1 MTGLRKLHKLSQRVA
16 QNAKLE
22 MVDVIQPKLANFPG
36 KWQNELLSG
45 APSVIV
51 PKQAWLKYFP
61 LESNELFAEQ
71 CFGNRS
77 VSIHD
82 LSQLANGGSTNR
94 VLFVAAMMW
103 GRGPKNGR
111 LMPKFEKVSIHP
123 NFEETLRK
131 TRELIIEDKPVDAY
145 KAWIKSG
152 VEGIGEAFFTKWF
165 FVCGLD
171 SRVKGTKPLVLDKR
185 VWNSLSAIG
194 WSSER
199 QTGAKYRTDPAG
211 AYGAYLHAAHV
222 WASELST
229 SSVKI
234 SPLQVEQFLFRKN
247 GKNLL

>member
-1 MTGLRKLHKLSQRVA
+1 MS
-16 QNAKLE
+16 
-22 MVDVIQPKLANFPG
+22 DVICPSLIGFQDKWHEELTTDARPVQVPPK
-36 KWQNELLSG
+36 
-45 APSVIV
+45 
-51 PKQAWLKYFP
+51 AWLKYFP
-61 LESNELFAEQ
+61 LESGELFAEQ
-71 CFGNRS
+71 NFGNRS

-82 LSQLANGGSTNR
+82 LAQLANGGSANR

-111 LMPKFEKVSIHP
+111 LMPKFKKAASHQ
-123 NFEETLRK
+123 NFEETLQK
-131 TRELIIEDKPVDAY
+131 TRELIIDRKPIEAY
-145 KAWIKSG
+145 RAWIESG

-171 SRVKGTKPLVLDKR
+171 SRVKGIKPLVLDKR

-199 QTGAKYRTDPAG
+199 QTGKKYRMNQAG
-211 AYGAYLHAAHV
+211 AYGAYLEAVHG

-229 SSVKI
+229 SSAQI
-234 SPLQVEQFLFRKN
+234 SPLQVEQLLFRKN

>member
-1 MTGLRKLHKLSQRVA
+1 
-16 QNAKLE
+16 
-22 MVDVIQPKLANFPG
+22 MVDLVRPSLSNFPRS
-36 KWQNELLSG
+36 WQNELRSG

-61 LESNELFAEQ
+61 LESDELFSDQ
-71 CFGNRS
+71 YFGDRS

-82 LSQLANGGSTNR
+82 LAKLANSGAANR

-103 GRGPKNGR
+103 GRGQKNGR
-111 LMPKFEKVSIHP
+111 LMPKFEKVASHHS
-123 NFEETLRK
+123 FEETLQK
-131 TRELIIEDKPVDAY
+131 TREFILEGKPVDAY
-145 KAWIKSG
+145 AAWINSG

-171 SRVKGTKPLVLDKR
+171 SQAKSLKPLVLDQR
-185 VWNSLSAIG
+185 VWNSLKAIG

-199 QTGAKYRTDPAG
+199 QTGKRYRTNHAG
-211 AYGAYLHAAHV
+211 AYGAYLEAVHG

-229 SSVKI
+229 SSVQI
-234 SPLQVEQFLFRKN
+234 SPLQVEQLLFRKN